1 MEGGQWDDQV
11 GSATPAPLAVVD
23 TRSKQEKT
31 VIAAVI
37 LVAFLAII
45 LGFTQLS
52 RGFNQPFV
60 TSTNTAPVVTAEQL
74 AALETK
80 DTDSDGLSDYV
91 ETTRYKTSPYLE
103 DSDSDGMTDKVEVD
117 ADYDP
122 NCPGTASCLISS
134 SGSSSSSVPT
144 IQTSVGTAQTIDLT
158 AVRQAL
164 KASGATDAEIAT
176 LSDEQLAALYQQAT
190 ANYGGQFNAGTPTT
204 GTQAAA
210 SSQTT
215 AQPVPTGNLDLSSMN
230 ITSLADL
237 QQLTG
242 TQIRQLM
249 ISQGAPAAVLDQVSD
264 DQLKTMFMQ
273 QLQTKTQQQ

>member
-11 GSATPAPLAVVD
+11 SDATSAPLAVVD

-37 LVAFLAII
+37 LVAFLAVV

-60 TSTNTAPVVTAEQL
+60 TSTNKAPVVTAEQL
-74 AALETK
+74 VALETK
-80 DTDSDGLSDYV
+80 DTDGDGLSDYV
-91 ETTRYKTSPYLE
+91 ETTQHKTSPYLE
-103 DSDSDGMTDKVEVD
+103 DSDSDGMTDKAEVD
-117 ADYDP
+117 ASYDP
-122 NCPGTASCLISS
+122 NCPGTASCLATNSDAT
-134 SGSSSSSVPT
+134 GSSSVPT
-144 IQTSVGTAQTIDLT
+144 MQTAVGTTQTVDLV

-164 KASGATDAEIAT
+164 KASGATDAEIAS
-176 LSDEQLAALYQQAT
+176 LSDEQLASLYQQAT

-204 GTQAAA
+204 GTQVSA
-210 SSQTT
+210 S
-215 AQPVPTGNLDLSSMN
+215 AQPTGNLDLSSMN

-237 QQLTG
+237 QKLTG
-242 TQIRQLM
+242 AQIRQLM
-249 ISQGAPAAVLDQVSD
+249 ISQGAPAAVLEQVSD